1 MAKIEAY
8 QGVRVFVTKKA
19 RKDKKNPDAPTEK
32 LSKLGKIHMAVFA
45 PNGRQLVGFLVA
57 RPDVVGMV
65 KREDAF
71 LAWDS
76 FEPCERGVVVTR
88 PDDGLDDAARKRLE
102 LDWDSC
108 IMWAG
113 MDARTRSG
121 KVLGY
126 VNDVEFDPKT
136 GAAQT
141 FYVGDGGMA
150 RALVG
155 SFEIP
160 AQMVIGYSAKD
171 QFMVV
176 SDEAENLAVD
186 GGAAA
191 KAGEAWASAKVKGAE
206 VGHKAGAAAS
216 KAVDKGSFEVG
227 RFIGKAKR
235 AIAEATAEEP
245 EPADPAE
252 LPAVDVSV
260 SAPTETLPASEEER
274 AAAGEPVIYVP
285 AGEKPTA
292 QEPKADAG
300 AAAKPAAK
308 PAAAA
313 AKPKI
318 HKPTE
323 AEKAEAK
330 KKAAKAST
338 DAARAVGKGLGRMGK
353 MFGSFKEEFDKASK

>member
-1 MAKIEAY
+1 MAKIDAY
-8 QGVRVFVTKKA
+8 QGVKVFLTKKA
-19 RKDKKNPDAPTEK
+19 RKDKKNPDASAEK

-45 PNGRQLVGFLVA
+45 PNGRQLAGFLVA

-76 FEPCERGVVVTR
+76 FEPCERGLVVTR
-88 PDDGLDDAARKRLE
+88 PDDGLDDAARKRLD
-102 LDWDSC
+102 LDWDKC

-126 VNDVEFDPKT
+126 VNDVEFDLKT
-136 GAAQT
+136 GAAKT
-141 FYVGDGGMA
+141 FFVGDGGMS

-160 AQMVIGYSAKD
+160 AQMVIGYSAAD

-186 GGAAA
+186 GGVAA

-216 KAVDKGSFEVG
+216 EAVDKGTFALG
-227 RFIGKAKR
+227 RALGKAKR
-235 AIAEATAEEP
+235 AIADATAEEP
-245 EPADPAE
+245 QPADPAE
-252 LPAVDVSV
+252 IPAADVSV
-260 SAPTETLPASEEER
+260 SAPMETLQASEEER
-274 AAAGEPVIYVP
+274 AANGEPVTYVP
-285 AGEKPTA
+285 ADQKPA
-292 QEPKADAG
+292 PQQASEGAPAAPKADA
-300 AAAKPAAK
+300 APR
-308 PAAAA
+308 
-313 AKPKI
+313 PKI
-318 HKPTE
+318 KKPTE
-323 AEKAEAK
+323 AQKAAAK
-330 KKAAKAST
+330 KKAAQAST
-338 DAARAVGKGLGRMGK
+338 DAARMVGKGLGRMGK